1 VSSEENRRHERHDVE
16 GVDGTLVVSLEGRV
30 LNMSLTGL
38 AVETTSMLRLGA
50 TYWLRLPRGGDE
62 LRFKATVAWCH
73 LERTRKNHQGESV
86 PVYHAGL
93 DFRESLDERTRQMLV
108 FLKEHSILEVG
119 ERIAGRFQ
127 PRHKLSA
134 ELSVRYPFEVRR
146 LSLSGMLIETEF
158 APELGDTL
166 EMEIDGP
173 TGSFSALGAVRYLQP
188 TSSGPADL
196 EPGSGARDRPEAAR
210 HPSAAPAS
218 SAPAPSPGA
227 SATGEAVWMAGIEF
241 ARLDPDARDR
251 LGRLVQSLH
260 G

>member
-1 VSSEENRRHERHDVE
+1 MSSEESRRHERYDVE

-38 AVETTSMLRLGA
+38 AVETTSLLRLGA
-50 TYWLRLPRGGDE
+50 TYWLRLPQGRDE
-62 LRFKATVAWCH
+62 LRFQATVAWCH
-73 LERTRKNHQGESV
+73 LERTRRNPQGESV

-146 LSLSGMLIETEF
+146 LSLSGMLIETDF

-166 EMEIDGP
+166 EMEIDAP
-173 TGSFSALGAVRYLQP
+173 TGAISALGAVRYLQP
-188 TSSGPADL
+188 TSGAPADV
-196 EPGSGARDRPEAAR
+196 EPPAGANEVPAA
-210 HPSAAPAS
+210 AS
-218 SAPAPSPGA
+218 SPAAGAPESG
-227 SATGEAVWMAGIEF
+227 WMAGIEF
-241 ARLDPDARDR
+241 ARLDADARDR
-251 LGRLVQSLH
+251 LGRLVQSLQE
-260 G
+260 